1 MVGIDRLEAFSEA
14 AVKNCTTLKSWEMVT
29 AESDLKDVIE
39 QVKEF
44 PLLVT
49 VLPGASGDDRNYD
62 NVAENNEAMFLVLY
76 PIKEKMT
83 RRQRVDSWKLTQQG
97 MKELK
102 KYIHEQMNN
111 QYYDADPDKVL
122 ANSFYDIFRDSDF
135 GSRVTEPEYNVA
147 DCSGWSLVFGFS
159 TDGF

>member
-14 AVKNCTTLKSWEMVT
+14 AVKNCETLKSWEMVT
-29 AESDLKDVIE
+29 SETELKDLIE
-39 QVKEF
+39 QVKVF
-44 PLLVT
+44 PLLVA
-49 VLPGASGDDRNYD
+49 VLPGASGDDKGYD
-62 NVAENNEAMFLVLY
+62 NVAENNEVMFLVLS

-83 RRQRVDSWKLTQQG
+83 RRQRVDSWKQTQQG

-102 KYIHEQMNN
+102 EYIHSQINN
-111 QYYDADPDKVL
+111 QHYDPDPVKML
-122 ANSFYDIFRDSDF
+122 EKSFYDIFRDADF

-159 TDGF
+159 TDGL